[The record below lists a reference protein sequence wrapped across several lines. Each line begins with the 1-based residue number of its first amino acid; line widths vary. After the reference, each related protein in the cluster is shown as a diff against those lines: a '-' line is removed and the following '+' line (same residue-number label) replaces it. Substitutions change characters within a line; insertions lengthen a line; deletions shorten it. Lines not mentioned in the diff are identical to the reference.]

1 VPRPRFLT
9 ADPDLRAR
17 LLGSA
22 RRELAAKG
30 YEAASLNRILEDAG
44 LSKGAFYYY
53 FDDKA
58 DLAVTV
64 LEDAMAPYLA
74 ELEAMQ
80 PADDVAGF
88 WAEMEAMNAR
98 SLARLAEHPD
108 EADLFT
114 RLGVAFRE
122 DEALLARVMP
132 LIARQAKSL
141 ALWRRGQEL
150 GAIRHDLPIEVLVA
164 TIQAI
169 KQSLIPLYLPKGAPT
184 TPEALA
190 SLAAAQWD
198 MARRILAP
206 VAASSPEQAAAGVA
220 P

>member
-22 RRELAAKG
+22 RRELASRG

-74 ELEAMQ
+74 ELDAMQ
-80 PADDVAGF
+80 PAVDVPGF
-88 WAEMEAMNAR
+88 WAAMEAMNAR

-108 EADLFT
+108 EADLFM
-114 RLGVAFRE
+114 RLGAAFRE

-132 LIARQAKSL
+132 LIARQAKGL

-150 GAIRHDLPIEVLVA
+150 GAIRSDLPIEVLVA

-169 KQSLIPLYLPKGAPT
+169 KQSLIPLYLPKDAPPS
-184 TPEALA
+184 PEAL
-190 SLAAAQWD
+190 SRLAAAQWD

-206 VAASSPEQAAAGVA
+206 VDAPAIGVA

>member
-1 VPRPRFLT
+1 MPRPRFFT

-22 RRELAAKG
+22 RRELSSKG

-64 LEDAMAPYLA
+64 LEDAMAPYLT
-74 ELEAMQ
+74 ELDGMH
-80 PADDVAGF
+80 PAVDVATF

-108 EADLFT
+108 EADLFM
-114 RLGVAFRE
+114 RLGAAFRE
-122 DEALLARVMP
+122 DEALLARVTP
-132 LIARQAKSL
+132 LIARQAKGL

-150 GAIRHDLPIEVLVA
+150 GAIRSDLPIEVLVA

-169 KQSLIPLYLPKGAPT
+169 KQSLIPLYLPKDAPPQ
-184 TPEALA
+184 PEALTR
-190 SLAAAQWD
+190 LARAQWD

-206 VAASSPEQAAAGVA
+206 VDGPTTGVA